1 MTFLCA
7 PTWFTSPHV
16 AEDLYMTGDLFL
28 AAFNA
33 KLLEMVDQELVPP
46 TAAAAGISC
55 PRRLPVFL
63 ETYKLK
69 MRDGIDI

>member
-1 MTFLCA
+1 
-7 PTWFTSPHV
+7 
-16 AEDLYMTGDLFL
+16 MTGDLFL